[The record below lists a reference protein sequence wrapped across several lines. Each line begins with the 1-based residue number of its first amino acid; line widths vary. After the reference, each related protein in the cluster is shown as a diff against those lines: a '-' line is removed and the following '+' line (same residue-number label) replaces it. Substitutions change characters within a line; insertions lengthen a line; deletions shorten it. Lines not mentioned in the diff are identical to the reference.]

1 MTAEATPAT
10 PLTFYG
16 GAAGALAPFVLFLA
30 GVGWLALAG
39 APDEHG
45 FWPVLLAAQI
55 AGLALARDRTRYCDT
70 LIAGMSQPIVMLMIM
85 AWLLAGVIGTL
96 MNASGFVEALVWVA
110 RQLDL
115 TGGGYIVAAYLACCL
130 VSTSTGTSFGTILI
144 CGPLV
149 YPAGGAVGASPAMLA
164 GAILAGATLGDS
176 ISPISDTTIASSGS
190 QGADIGGTVRSRLK
204 YVLPAGLFAAVIF
217 GLFGGAETL
226 ATASHAATSPSVRGL
241 PMLAVPVLVIAL
253 LLAGRH
259 LVEGLLIGVAAGL
272 AVGLGAGLITWSQVM
287 YIDTANFTAK
297 GLIIDGIT
305 RGLGVSVFTIFLIG
319 LVAAL
324 KATGLVERMAGAG
337 TTGGV
342 APASPRS
349 AELRI
354 FGAVSTA
361 VLLTT
366 HSVVA
371 ILTVGELASRL
382 GQAVGIR
389 AYRRANLLDV
399 TVCTYPFLLP
409 YFIPP
414 ILASSATSAGHDF
427 GMPRISPFDAGMHN
441 AYSWALL
448 AIVAVAIVT
457 GYGRTTDRGPA

>member
-1 MTAEATPAT
+1 
-10 PLTFYG
+10 
-16 GAAGALAPFVLFLA
+16 
-30 GVGWLALAG
+30 
-39 APDEHG
+39 
-45 FWPVLLAAQI
+45 
-55 AGLALARDRTRYCDT
+55 
-70 LIAGMSQPIVMLMIM
+70 
-85 AWLLAGVIGTL
+85 
-96 MNASGFVEALVWVA
+96 
-110 RQLDL
+110 
-115 TGGGYIVAAYLACCL
+115 
-130 VSTSTGTSFGTILI
+130 
-144 CGPLV
+144 
-149 YPAGGAVGASPAMLA
+149 
-164 GAILAGATLGDS
+164 
-176 ISPISDTTIASSGS
+176 
-190 QGADIGGTVRSRLK
+190 
-204 YVLPAGLFAAVIF
+204 
-217 GLFGGAETL
+217 
-226 ATASHAATSPSVRGL
+226 
-241 PMLAVPVLVIAL
+241 MLAVPVLVIAL

-287 YIDTANFTAK
+287 YIDAANFTAK

-342 APASPRS
+342 ASASPRS

-441 AYSWALL
+441 ACTRGRCWPSSQWRSSRGTGGPPIAARPSSPWWKWRCIGRRCIPPRGVAPPSNTGRYSQSSRLAGRAPRRPRATRHFHHGLL
-448 AIVAVAIVT
+448 
-457 GYGRTTDRGPA
+457 GPGL